1 MDELSGRISALLK
14 DPESVA
20 RIMSI
25 AKSFGES
32 TEENKA
38 EAQKE
43 EDFSDADQED
53 MFASVLKN
61 PRLKKL
67 FCTDCQKRNRL
78 LNALCPYLSD
88 EKSKKL
94 QRILKATSAI
104 ETVFGAAQL
113 L

>member
-1 MDELSGRISALLK
+1 MDELSGRIKELLK

-25 AKSFGES
+25 AKSFGEGS
-32 TEENKA
+32 QEREVEKQEVQEEGA
-38 EAQKE
+38 E
-43 EDFSDADQED
+43 DD
-53 MFASVLKN
+53 MIAAVLKN

-67 FCTDCQKRNRL
+67 FCTDCQRRNRL
-78 LNALCPYLSD
+78 LTALCPYLSS

-104 ETVFGAAQL
+104 ETVFGAAEL
-113 L
+113 F